1 MTPAFPGSRFLLD
14 TNVVSQATKSQPA
27 SNVVALLRS
36 IPLSRLY
43 ISSIALGELEFGTEG
58 LTDPARRARLRL
70 WLDDTL
76 RPDYQ
81 GRILTPD
88 DGVMTTWARMIL
100 ASGRRPGQVPC
111 MDALLA
117 ATALHHDLTLV
128 TRNVSDFRSFGV
140 RVFNPWDEPLPV

>member
-1 MTPAFPGSRFLLD
+1 MAASFLLD

-27 SNVVALLRS
+27 PGVVALLQAT
-36 IPLSRLY
+36 PLSRLY
-43 ISSIALGELEFGTEG
+43 LSSITLGELELGTEA
-58 LTDPARRARLRL
+58 LDDPVKRARLRR
-70 WLDDTL
+70 WLDDKL
-76 RPDYQ
+76 RPDYR
-81 GRILTPD
+81 GRVLVPN

-128 TRNVSDFRSFGV
+128 TRNVGDFQGFGV
-140 RVFNPWDEPLPV
+140 RVFNPWDQSGAM